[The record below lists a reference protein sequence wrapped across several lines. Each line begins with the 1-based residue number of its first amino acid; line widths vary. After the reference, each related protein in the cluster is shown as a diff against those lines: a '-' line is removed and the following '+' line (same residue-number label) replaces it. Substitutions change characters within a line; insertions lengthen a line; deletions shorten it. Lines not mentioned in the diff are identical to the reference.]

1 MNRNTAS
8 QRSCSLFAHVR
19 KVGTVLAI
27 SLLGFSAD
35 TLGAAPAADADGIY
49 GFRSPTGNI
58 GCYLSTYDAMTP
70 MLRCDVRGGL
80 VPLPPNPLVEKE
92 CEWGAGYRMNPT
104 GRPRVVCAGD
114 TALLAPNVLPYGARW
129 TSNGITCDSER
140 TGMRCENRSHHGFTL
155 AKGEAHAF

>member
-1 MNRNTAS
+1 
-8 QRSCSLFAHVR
+8 LFAHVR